1 MRTGLLRHRITL
13 QKQNVILDEHGAQE
27 LDEFGAPILVPS
39 DEEGGEPET
48 RENPRWVDYVT
59 VWASLEAMTGKEFYA
74 SQQVQNTVTH
84 RVRIRRREDIT
95 QDMRVVSGDRRFNI
109 VAVLPDNAMRE
120 TILMCRELSYEQTA

>member
-59 VWASLEAMTGKEFYA
+59 V
-74 SQQVQNTVTH
+74 
-84 RVRIRRREDIT
+84 
-95 QDMRVVSGDRRFNI
+95 
-109 VAVLPDNAMRE
+109 
-120 TILMCRELSYEQTA
+120 